1 MTLSVDKRKGRVL
14 WHACALTL
22 VMCLM
27 AGCGDA
33 DIRRGDAAMARQDFP
48 MAVQAYE
55 AALAR
60 DDQNVKAR
68 YRLVEALV
76 SQINVGRAQGTMPL
90 PELAAAIDRVH
101 QVILPIRDEEPELL
115 NALVNLHV
123 SLARTYADAN
133 MPELAR
139 DTWRRVAELQPN
151 ADVHFNIGQASVELG
166 DWEEAMAAFK
176 DALALDPTHA
186 EALKGL
192 GNVYIQLRR
201 DEDAVDA
208 YNQVLEI
215 RPNDTRTRYNLGVA
229 LARVGRLDDA
239 IAQYERVIE
248 EDPEYPLAYWGMR
261 NAVERKGDAEGAAEW
276 ERKWRE
282 KAGLDSTGAEPTA
295 ESAPAADETGT
306 ESADTPAS
314 VDSGAQPAPTPAPAD
329 TASE

>member
-1 MTLSVDKRKGRVL
+1 
-14 WHACALTL
+14 
-22 VMCLM
+22 
-27 AGCGDA
+27 
-33 DIRRGDAAMARQDFP
+33 

-60 DDQNVKAR
+60 DEQNIQAR

-101 QVILPIRDEEPELL
+101 QVILPIRAEEPDLL
-115 NALVNLHV
+115 AALINLHV

-139 DTWRRVAELQPN
+139 DTWRRVAELDPG
-151 ADVHFNIGQASVELG
+151 ADVYFNVGQASVELG
-166 DWEEAMAAFK
+166 DWEEAVAAFK
-176 DALALDPTHA
+176 DALALDPSHA

-201 DEDAVDA
+201 DEDAVEA

-229 LARVGRLDDA
+229 LARVGRLDEA

-261 NAVERKGDAEGAAEW
+261 NALERKGDAAAAAQW
-276 ERKWRE
+276 ESKWRE
-282 KAGLDSTGAEPTA
+282 KAGLDANAPTPTSTTDSPETASQTGSAPDATSGETGA
-295 ESAPAADETGT
+295 D
-306 ESADTPAS
+306 SADTPAS
-314 VDSGAQPAPTPAPAD
+314 AESGAQPAPGSAPAE